1 MVGCPERIFIVFWL
15 LLSPFIRNLY
25 VTLTSRKT
33 FVFPFNDFAFLNA
46 IDKFLPLFLGGFVIT
61 IYCRQGNSWSSGT
74 DALRGPV
81 HFAPA
86 E

>member
-1 MVGCPERIFIVFWL
+1 MVGCPERIFIVFCL

-46 IDKFLPLFLGGFVIT
+46 IDKFQPFFAADLSSQYTVDKVI
-61 IYCRQGNSWSSGT
+61 
-74 DALRGPV
+74 RGQ
-81 HFAPA
+81 AGLTL
-86 E
+86 

>member
-33 FVFPFNDFAFLNA
+33 FVFTFRDIAVLNA
-46 IDKFLPLFLGGFVIT
+46 IDKFQPLFVGGFVIT
-61 IYCRQGNSWSSGT
+61 IYCR
-74 DALRGPV
+74 
-81 HFAPA
+81 
-86 E
+86 